1 MTETKS
7 TARDMTRGSIVK
19 QLVLFSLPLMLGN
32 VFQMLYNTVDSVVV
46 GNFVGTQA
54 LAAVG
59 STTMIVN
66 IMVFFFN
73 GFSTGASVVIARRF
87 GARDAQRLH
96 TAIQTTMAATFLL
109 AGFFTVF
116 GLLMVEPMLRL
127 MATPEDVFGEARI
140 YLQIYIGGFSGLVI
154 YNMCSGI
161 LRAVGDT
168 TRPLYFLILTS
179 VLNILLDLFFV
190 LKLRAG
196 IAGVAYATILSQ
208 FVSAGLT
215 LLLLTRTRDIYR
227 LSWKGISLDP
237 QVLGE
242 IVAVGLPA
250 AIQSVITSV
259 SNVFVQ
265 SYINAFGSECMAGWS
280 AYNKLDQFVLLPM
293 QSLAMAATTFVSQ
306 NIGAGQQKRAEKGT
320 VITVSLSL
328 GVTAVIVLLVCI
340 FAAPAISLFTPDK
353 AVIEFGVLFVRA
365 NFVFLLFNCVNHV
378 LAGALRGMGDS
389 TAPMA
394 IMLLTF
400 VLLRQIYLFVVTRF
414 VANTP
419 WLVGFGYPVGWM
431 ACCVIEVS
439 YYFVKWGRK
448 KPQRQLLP
456 DC

>member
-87 GARDAQRLH
+87 GARDTQRLH

-306 NIGAGQQKRAEKGT
+306 NIGAGQQKRADKGT

-353 AVIEFGVLFVRA
+353 AVIAFGVLFVRA

-378 LAGALRGMGDS
+378 LAGALRGRGDS

-439 YYFVKWGRK
+439 YYFLRWGRK

>member
-306 NIGAGQQKRAEKGT
+306 NIGAGQQKRADKGT

-353 AVIEFGVLFVRA
+353 AVIAFGVLFVRA

-378 LAGALRGMGDS
+378 LAGALRGRGDS